1 MNGNNVYLC
10 LLILTLLVMKKQ
22 TRTIIIVLLNVLFCA
37 ELLWFFS
44 RNAILR
50 PYAGSAIKEML
61 IGGILLAS
69 IYANYFLLYP
79 NLYLK
84 HPVVY
89 WVVVVAVAVVAA
101 GLEFAIAYKGI
112 MCCMGPVIVEIGFLK
127 FFSNHILIVFFRNL
141 AFNFFPFM
149 FRERQELQKALN
161 KEVQIV
167 YQDARLLD
175 VSDKDH
181 NARLIPRDNIY
192 YCQQDGNY
200 TRIYVTQGDPY
211 YFRYG
216 SMKYLEQL
224 FGPKEFVRISN
235 TLLIPYRYIQSCNG
249 TEVFMKRLPWQNEPL
264 TFAIEPK
271 YLDQA
276 PGQIALHLLTAKG
289 LVSMR
294 PPKQNRKRRKPKP
307 SQEKT
312 DTVLQYIK
320 EHPGNKTKEIAENTQ
335 FSPTTVERCLA
346 ELRKQGLVKYKGS
359 KKAGGYCVVG
369 DSMERTAEET
379 AQGQGEVAGKKVLKE
394 KSAKK
399 KLTEGKPAE
408 PSSKE

>member
-1 MNGNNVYLC
+1 MKGNIVYLC
-10 LLILTLLVMKKQ
+10 VLILTLSVMKKQ

-37 ELLWFFS
+37 GLLWFFS
-44 RNAILR
+44 RNAFIR

-79 NLYLK
+79 KLYLK

-89 WVVVVAVAVVAA
+89 WVVVAAMAVVTA

-112 MCCMGPVIVEIGFLK
+112 MRCMGPIIVEIGLFK
-127 FFSNHILIVFFRNL
+127 YFSDHLLIVFSRNL

-149 FRERQELQKALN
+149 FRERQELQKALD

-175 VSDKDH
+175 VSDKEH

-211 YFRYG
+211 YTRNG

-224 FGPKEFVRISN
+224 FGSEEFVRVSN
-235 TLLIPYRYIQSCNG
+235 TLLIPYRYIHSCNG
-249 TEVFMKRLPWQNEPL
+249 TEVLMKRLPWQKEPL
-264 TFAIEPK
+264 SFAIEPK

-276 PGQIALHLLTAKG
+276 PGQIALYLLTSKG
-289 LVSMR
+289 QETIK
-294 PPKQNRKRRKPKP
+294 PPKQNRKRRKPVKP

-320 EHPGNKTKEIAENTQ
+320 EHAGSQTKEIAENTQ

-346 ELRKQGLVKYKGS
+346 ELRKQEFVTYKGS
-359 KKAGGYCVVG
+359 RKSGGYCVVG
-369 DSMERTAEET
+369 DSMESKAEET
-379 AQGQGEVAGKKVLKE
+379 SFQ
-394 KSAKK
+394 
-399 KLTEGKPAE
+399 
-408 PSSKE
+408 

>member
-1 MNGNNVYLC
+1 MKGNIVYLC
-10 LLILTLLVMKKQ
+10 VLILTLSVMKKQ

-37 ELLWFFS
+37 GLLWFFS
-44 RNAILR
+44 RNAFIR

-79 NLYLK
+79 KLYLK

-89 WVVVVAVAVVAA
+89 WVVVAAMAVVTA

-112 MCCMGPVIVEIGFLK
+112 MRCMGPVIVEIGLFK
-127 FFSNHILIVFFRNL
+127 YFSDHLLIVFSRNL

-149 FRERQELQKALN
+149 FRERQELQKALD

-175 VSDKDH
+175 VSDKEH

-211 YFRYG
+211 YTRNG

-224 FGPKEFVRISN
+224 FGSEEFVRVSN
-235 TLLIPYRYIQSCNG
+235 TLLIPYRYIHSCNG
-249 TEVFMKRLPWQNEPL
+249 TEVLMKRLPWQKEPL
-264 TFAIEPK
+264 SFAIEPK

-276 PGQIALHLLTAKG
+276 PGQIALYLLTSKG
-289 LVSMR
+289 QESMR
-294 PPKQNRKRRKPKP
+294 SPKQNRKRRKPVKP

-320 EHPGNKTKEIAENTQ
+320 EHAGSQTKEIAENTQ

-346 ELRKQGLVKYKGS
+346 ELRKQELVTYKGS
-359 KKAGGYCVVG
+359 KKMGGYHAVNL
-369 DSMERTAEET
+369 RET
-379 AQGQGEVAGKKVLKE
+379 PTQI
-394 KSAKK
+394 SN
-399 KLTEGKPAE
+399 
-408 PSSKE
+408 S

>member
-1 MNGNNVYLC
+1 MLS
-10 LLILTLLVMKKQ
+10 VMKKQ

-37 ELLWFFS
+37 YMLWFTTHNSF
-44 RNAILR
+44 LR
-50 PYAGSAIKEML
+50 PYAGSKTREFLAGL
-61 IGGILLAS
+61 ILL
-69 IYANYFLLYP
+69 ITLYANYFLLYP
-79 NLYLK
+79 KLHKK

-89 WVVVVAVAVVAA
+89 WVVLVSLCIIAA
-101 GLEFAIAYKGI
+101 AIDFAIAHRFMMY
-112 MCCMGPVIVEIGFLK
+112 CNSAVIEKYGAFR
-127 FFSNHILIVFFRNL
+127 FFSQHYKLIVIRNVTL
-141 AFNFFPFM
+141 NAFPFI
-149 FRERQELQKALN
+149 FRERQELQKALD

-175 VSDKDH
+175 VSDKEH

-200 TRIYVTQGDPY
+200 TRIYVTQDDSY
-211 YFRYG
+211 YSRYG

-224 FGPKEFVRISN
+224 FGSEEFVRVSN

-249 TEVFMKRLPWQNEPL
+249 TEVFMKRLPWQKEPL
-264 TFAIEPK
+264 SFAIEPK

-276 PGQIALHLLTAKG
+276 PGQIALYLLNSKG
-289 LVSMR
+289 QETMK
-294 PPKQNRKRRKPKP
+294 PPKQSRKRRKPVKP

-320 EHPGNKTKEIAENTQ
+320 EHAGSQTKEIAENTQ

-346 ELRKQGLVKYKGS
+346 ELRKQELVTYKGS
-359 KKAGGYCVVG
+359 KKSGGYCVVG
-369 DSMERTAEET
+369 DSMESKAAET
-379 AQGQGEVAGKKVLKE
+379 AQGQGEVARKKVLKE

>member
-1 MNGNNVYLC
+1 MYLC
-10 LLILTLLVMKKQ
+10 LLILTLSVMKKQ

-79 NLYLK
+79 KHYLK

-149 FRERQELQKALN
+149 FRERQELQKALD

-175 VSDKDH
+175 VSDKEH

-200 TRIYVTQGDPY
+200 TRIYVTQDDLY
-211 YFRYG
+211 YSRYG

-224 FGPKEFVRISN
+224 FGSEEFVRVSN
-235 TLLIPYRYIQSCNG
+235 TLLIPYRYIHSCNG
-249 TEVFMKRLPWQNEPL
+249 TEVLMKRLPWQKEPL
-264 TFAIEPK
+264 SFAIEPK

-276 PGQIALHLLTAKG
+276 PGQIALYLLNSKG
-289 LVSMR
+289 QETMK
-294 PPKQNRKRRKPKP
+294 PPKQSRKRRKPVKP

-320 EHPGNKTKEIAENTQ
+320 EHPGSQTKEIAENTQ

-346 ELRKQGLVKYKGS
+346 ELRKQELIKYKGS
-359 KKAGGYCVVG
+359 KKMGGYHAVKKQSEEIKHETSTEKEDATRI
-369 DSMERTAEET
+369 DSPNSPTHTAD
-379 AQGQGEVAGKKVLKE
+379 
-394 KSAKK
+394 
-399 KLTEGKPAE
+399 
-408 PSSKE
+408 

>member
-1 MNGNNVYLC
+1 MNENNVYLC
-10 LLILTLLVMKKQ
+10 LLILTLSVMKKQ

-37 ELLWFFS
+37 YMLWFS
-44 RNAILR
+44 ARNTYLR
-50 PYAGSAIKEML
+50 PYAGSTTRELLAGL
-61 IGGILLAS
+61 ILL
-69 IYANYFLLYP
+69 ITLYANYFLLYP
-79 NLYLK
+79 KLHKK

-89 WVVVVAVAVVAA
+89 WVVLVSLCIIAA
-101 GLEFAIAYKGI
+101 AMDFAIAYHHI
-112 MCCMGPVIVEIGFLK
+112 MYCNGAIIGEIGAFR
-127 FFSNHILIVFFRNL
+127 FFSHYFKLLTIRNVAL
-141 AFNFFPFM
+141 NTFPFI
-149 FRERQELQKALN
+149 FRERQELQKALD

-167 YQDARLLD
+167 YQDARLVD
-175 VSDKDH
+175 VADNDH
-181 NARLIPRDNIY
+181 NMRLISKDDIF

-200 TRIYVTQGDPY
+200 TRIYVTQDDPY
-211 YFRYG
+211 YSRNG

-224 FGPKEFVRISN
+224 FGPKEFVRVSN

-264 TFAIEPK
+264 SFAIEPK

-289 LVSMR
+289 LESMK

-320 EHPGNKTKEIAENTQ
+320 EHPGNQTKEIAENTQ

-359 KKAGGYCVVG
+359 KKSGGYCVVD
-369 DSMERTAEET
+369 DSMESMAEET
-379 AQGQGEVAGKKVLKE
+379 AQGQGKIAGKKVLKE

>member
-1 MNGNNVYLC
+1 MYLC
-10 LLILTLLVMKKQ
+10 LRILTLSVMKKQ

-37 ELLWFFS
+37 YMLWFSANNSF
-44 RNAILR
+44 LR
-50 PYAGSAIKEML
+50 PYAGSKTREFLAGLVLL
-61 IGGILLAS
+61 ITL
-69 IYANYFLLYP
+69 YANYFLLYP
-79 NLYLK
+79 KLHKK

-89 WVVVVAVAVVAA
+89 WVVLVSLCIIAA
-101 GLEFAIAYKGI
+101 AIDFAIAHRFMMYCNSALIEKYGA
-112 MCCMGPVIVEIGFLK
+112 FS
-127 FFSNHILIVFFRNL
+127 FFSHHYRLIVIRNVTL
-141 AFNFFPFM
+141 NAFPFI
-149 FRERQELQKALN
+149 FRERQELQKALD

-211 YFRYG
+211 YTRNG

-224 FGPKEFVRISN
+224 FGSEEFVRVSN
-235 TLLIPYRYIQSCNG
+235 TLLIPYRYIHSCNG
-249 TEVFMKRLPWQNEPL
+249 TEVLMKRLPWQKEPL
-264 TFAIEPK
+264 SFAIEPK

-276 PGQIALHLLTAKG
+276 PGQIALYLLTSKG
-289 LVSMR
+289 QETIK
-294 PPKQNRKRRKPKP
+294 PPKQNRKRRKPVKP

-320 EHPGNKTKEIAENTQ
+320 EHAGSQTKEIAENTQ

-346 ELRKQGLVKYKGS
+346 ELRKQELVTYKGS
-359 KKAGGYCVVG
+359 KKMGGYHAVNL
-369 DSMERTAEET
+369 RET
-379 AQGQGEVAGKKVLKE
+379 PTQI
-394 KSAKK
+394 SN
-399 KLTEGKPAE
+399 
-408 PSSKE
+408 S

>member
-1 MNGNNVYLC
+1 
-10 LLILTLLVMKKQ
+10 MKKQ

-79 NLYLK
+79 KLYLK

-112 MCCMGPVIVEIGFLK
+112 MRCMGPVIVEIGFLK

-175 VSDKDH
+175 VSDKEH

-192 YCQQDGNY
+192 YCLQDGNY

-211 YFRYG
+211 YTRNG

-224 FGPKEFVRISN
+224 FGPEEFVRVSN
-235 TLLIPYRYIQSCNG
+235 TLLIPYRYIHSCNG
-249 TEVFMKRLPWQNEPL
+249 TEVLMKRLSWQKEPL
-264 TFAIEPK
+264 SFAIEPK

-276 PGQIALHLLTAKG
+276 PGQIALYLLSSKG
-289 LVSMR
+289 QESMR
-294 PPKQNRKRRKPKP
+294 PPKQSRKRRKPVKP

-312 DTVLQYIK
+312 DAVLQYIK
-320 EHPGNKTKEIAENTQ
+320 EHAGSQTKEIAENTQ

-346 ELRKQGLVKYKGS
+346 ELRKQELIKYKGS
-359 KKAGGYCVVG
+359 KKMGGYHAVKKQ
-369 DSMERTAEET
+369 SEEIKHET
-379 AQGQGEVAGKKVLKE
+379 STEKE
-394 KSAKK
+394 DATHTNSPNSP
-399 KLTEGKPAE
+399 THTVD
-408 PSSKE
+408 

>member
-1 MNGNNVYLC
+1 MNENIVYLC
-10 LLILTLLVMKKQ
+10 VLILTLSVMKKQ

-37 ELLWFFS
+37 YLLWFS
-44 RNAILR
+44 ANNAYLR
-50 PYAGSAIKEML
+50 PYAGSKTRELLAGL
-61 IGGILLAS
+61 ILLVTL
-69 IYANYFLLYP
+69 YTNYFLLYP
-79 NLYLK
+79 KLHKK

-89 WVVVVAVAVVAA
+89 WVVLISLCIIAA
-101 GLEFAIAYKGI
+101 AMDFAIAHRFMMY
-112 MCCMGPVIVEIGFLK
+112 CNSAVIEKYGAFS
-127 FFSNHILIVFFRNL
+127 FFSHHYRLIVIRNL
-141 AFNFFPFM
+141 AFNAFPFI
-149 FRERQELQKALN
+149 FRERQELQKALD

-200 TRIYVTQGDPY
+200 TRIYVTQDDLY
-211 YFRYG
+211 YSRYG

-224 FGPKEFVRISN
+224 FGSEEFVRVSN
-235 TLLIPYRYIQSCNG
+235 TLLIPYRYIHSCNG
-249 TEVFMKRLPWQNEPL
+249 TEVFMKRLPGQNEPL
-264 TFAIEPK
+264 SFAIEPK

-289 LVSMR
+289 LESMR
-294 PPKQNRKRRKPKP
+294 PPKQSRKRRKPKP

-320 EHPGNKTKEIAENTQ
+320 EHPGNQTKVIAENTQ

-359 KKAGGYCVVG
+359 KKTGGYCVV
-369 DSMERTAEET
+369 DAPQERTAAET
-379 AQGQGEVAGKKVLKE
+379 AHQGEVSGKKVLKE

>member
-1 MNGNNVYLC
+1 M
-10 LLILTLLVMKKQ
+10 VMKKQ

-37 ELLWFFS
+37 YLLWFS
-44 RNAILR
+44 ANNAYLR
-50 PYAGSAIKEML
+50 PYAGSKTREFLAGL
-61 IGGILLAS
+61 ILL
-69 IYANYFLLYP
+69 ITLYANYFLLYP
-79 NLYLK
+79 KLHKK

-89 WVVVVAVAVVAA
+89 WVVLISICIIAA
-101 GLEFAIAYKGI
+101 AIDFAIAHRYTMYCNGAIIEQCGAFRFFFHHYK
-112 MCCMGPVIVEIGFLK
+112 
-127 FFSNHILIVFFRNL
+127 LIVMRNL
-141 AFNFFPFM
+141 AFNAFPFI
-149 FRERQELQKALN
+149 FRERQELQKALD

-175 VSDKDH
+175 VSDKEH

-200 TRIYVTQGDPY
+200 TRIYVTQDDLY
-211 YFRYG
+211 YSRYG

-224 FGPKEFVRISN
+224 FGSEEFVRVSN
-235 TLLIPYRYIQSCNG
+235 TLLIPYRYIHSCNG
-249 TEVFMKRLPWQNEPL
+249 TEVFMKRLPWQKEPL
-264 TFAIEPK
+264 SFAIEPK

-276 PGQIALHLLTAKG
+276 PGQIALYLLTSKG
-289 LVSMR
+289 QETMK
-294 PPKQNRKRRKPKP
+294 PPKQNRKRRKPVKP

-320 EHPGNKTKEIAENTQ
+320 EHAGSQTKEIAENTQ

-359 KKAGGYCVVG
+359 KKTGGYCVVG
-369 DSMERTAEET
+369 APQERTAAET
-379 AQGQGEVAGKKVLKE
+379 AHQGEVSGKKVLKE

-399 KLTEGKPAE
+399 KLTEEKPAE

>member
-1 MNGNNVYLC
+1 MNENNVYLC
-10 LLILTLLVMKKQ
+10 LRILTLSVMKKQ

-37 ELLWFFS
+37 GLLWFFS
-44 RNAILR
+44 RNAFIR

-79 NLYLK
+79 KLYLK

-89 WVVVVAVAVVAA
+89 WVVVAAMAVVTA

-112 MCCMGPVIVEIGFLK
+112 MRCMGPVIVEIGLFK
-127 FFSNHILIVFFRNL
+127 YFSDHLLIVFSRNL

-149 FRERQELQKALN
+149 FRERQELQKALD

-175 VSDKDH
+175 VADNDH
-181 NARLIPRDNIY
+181 NMRLISKDDIF

-200 TRIYVTQGDPY
+200 TRIYVTQDDLY
-211 YFRYG
+211 YSRYG

-224 FGPKEFVRISN
+224 FGTEEFVRVSN
-235 TLLIPYRYIQSCNG
+235 TLLIPYRYIHSCNG
-249 TEVFMKRLPWQNEPL
+249 TEVFMKRLPWQKEPL
-264 TFAIEPK
+264 SFAIEPK

-276 PGQIALHLLTAKG
+276 PGQIALYLLNSKG
-289 LVSMR
+289 QETMK
-294 PPKQNRKRRKPKP
+294 PPKQNRKRRKPVKP

-320 EHPGNKTKEIAENTQ
+320 EHAGSQTKEIAENTQ

-346 ELRKQGLVKYKGS
+346 ELRKQEFVTYKGS
-359 KKAGGYCVVG
+359 KKSGGYCVVG
-369 DSMERTAEET
+369 DSMESKAEET
-379 AQGQGEVAGKKVLKE
+379 SFQ
-394 KSAKK
+394 
-399 KLTEGKPAE
+399 
-408 PSSKE
+408 

>member
-1 MNGNNVYLC
+1 
-10 LLILTLLVMKKQ
+10 MKKQ

-37 ELLWFFS
+37 GLLWFFS
-44 RNAILR
+44 RNAFIR

-79 NLYLK
+79 KLYLK

-89 WVVVVAVAVVAA
+89 WVVVAAMAVVTA

-112 MCCMGPVIVEIGFLK
+112 MRCMGPVIVEIGLFK
-127 FFSNHILIVFFRNL
+127 YFSDHLLIVFSRNL

-149 FRERQELQKALN
+149 FRERQELQKALD

-175 VSDKDH
+175 VSDKEH

-200 TRIYVTQGDPY
+200 TRIYVTQDDLY
-211 YFRYG
+211 YTRYG

-224 FGPKEFVRISN
+224 FGSEEFVRVSN
-235 TLLIPYRYIQSCNG
+235 TLLIPYRYIHSCNG
-249 TEVFMKRLPWQNEPL
+249 TEVFMKQLPWQKEPL
-264 TFAIEPK
+264 SFTIEPK

-276 PGQIALHLLTAKG
+276 PGQIALYLLTSKEQET
-289 LVSMR
+289 MK
-294 PPKQNRKRRKPKP
+294 PPKQNRKRRKPVKP
-307 SQEKT
+307 SQDKT
-312 DTVLQYIK
+312 DAVLQYIK
-320 EHPGNKTKEIAENTQ
+320 EHAGSQTKEIAENTQ

-346 ELRKQGLVKYKGS
+346 ELRKQELVTYKGS
-359 KKAGGYCVVG
+359 KKTGGYCVVG
-369 DSMERTAEET
+369 DSMESKAEET
-379 AQGQGEVAGKKVLKE
+379 AQGQGKVAGKKVLKE

>member
-1 MNGNNVYLC
+1 
-10 LLILTLLVMKKQ
+10 MKKQ
-22 TRTIIIVLLNVLFCA
+22 TRTIIIILLNVLFCA

-79 NLYLK
+79 KLYLK

-175 VSDKDH
+175 VSDKEH

-192 YCQQDGNY
+192 YCQQDIYYCQQDGNY
-200 TRIYVTQGDPY
+200 TRIYVTQDDLY
-211 YFRYG
+211 YTRYG

-224 FGPKEFVRISN
+224 FGSEEFVRISN
-235 TLLIPYRYIQSCNG
+235 TLLIPYRYIHSCNG
-249 TEVFMKRLPWQNEPL
+249 TEVFMKQLPWQNKPL
-264 TFAIEPK
+264 SFAIEPK

-276 PGQIALHLLTAKG
+276 PGQIALYLLTSKG
-289 LVSMR
+289 QETMKS
-294 PPKQNRKRRKPKP
+294 PKQNRNRRKPKP

-320 EHPGNKTKEIAENTQ
+320 EHAGSQTKEIAENTQ

-359 KKAGGYCVVG
+359 KKTGGYHAVKKQ
-369 DSMERTAEET
+369 SEEIKYET
-379 AQGQGEVAGKKVLKE
+379 STEKEGAARINSPNSPAQ
-394 KSAKK
+394 SAD
-399 KLTEGKPAE
+399 
-408 PSSKE
+408 

>member
-1 MNGNNVYLC
+1 MYLC

-37 ELLWFFS
+37 YLLWFS
-44 RNAILR
+44 ARNTYLR
-50 PYAGSAIKEML
+50 PYAGSTTRELLAGL
-61 IGGILLAS
+61 ILLVTL
-69 IYANYFLLYP
+69 YTNFFLLYP
-79 NLYLK
+79 KLHKK
-84 HPVVY
+84 HPLVY
-89 WVVVVAVAVVAA
+89 WVVLVSLCIIAA
-101 GLEFAIAYKGI
+101 AMDFAIAYHHI
-112 MCCMGPVIVEIGFLK
+112 MYCNGAIIGEIGAFR
-127 FFSNHILIVFFRNL
+127 FFSHYFKLLTIRNVAL
-141 AFNFFPFM
+141 NTFPFI
-149 FRERQELQKALN
+149 FRERQELQKALD

-175 VSDKDH
+175 VSDKEH

-200 TRIYVTQGDPY
+200 TRIYVTQDNPY
-211 YFRYG
+211 YSRYG

-224 FGPKEFVRISN
+224 FGPEEFVRISK
-235 TLLIPYRYIQSCNG
+235 TLLIPYRYIHSCNG
-249 TEVFMKRLPWQNEPL
+249 TEVFMKRLPGQNEPL
-264 TFAIEPK
+264 SFAIEPK

-276 PGQIALHLLTAKG
+276 PGQIALYLLNSKG
-289 LVSMR
+289 QETVK
-294 PPKQNRKRRKPKP
+294 PPKQNRKRRKPVKP

-320 EHPGNKTKEIAENTQ
+320 EHAGSQTKEIAENTQ

-346 ELRKQGLVKYKGS
+346 ELRKQKLVTYKGS
-359 KKAGGYCVVG
+359 KKTGGYCVVG
-369 DSMERTAEET
+369 DSMERTAAET
-379 AQGQGEVAGKKVLKE
+379 AHQGEVSGKKVLKE

-399 KLTEGKPAE
+399 KLTEEKPAE

>member
-1 MNGNNVYLC
+1 
-10 LLILTLLVMKKQ
+10 MKKQ

-37 ELLWFFS
+37 GLLWFFS
-44 RNAILR
+44 RNAFIR

-79 NLYLK
+79 KLYLK

-89 WVVVVAVAVVAA
+89 WVVVAAMAVVTA

-112 MCCMGPVIVEIGFLK
+112 MRCMGPVIVEIGLFK
-127 FFSNHILIVFFRNL
+127 YFSDHLLIVFSRNL

-149 FRERQELQKALN
+149 FRERQELQKALD

-175 VSDKDH
+175 VSDKEH

-200 TRIYVTQGDPY
+200 TRIYVTQDDLY
-211 YFRYG
+211 YTRYG

-224 FGPKEFVRISN
+224 FGSEEFVRVSN
-235 TLLIPYRYIQSCNG
+235 TLLIPYRYIHSCNG
-249 TEVFMKRLPWQNEPL
+249 TEVFMKQLPWQKEPL
-264 TFAIEPK
+264 SFTIEPK

-276 PGQIALHLLTAKG
+276 PGQIALYLLTSKG
-289 LVSMR
+289 QETMK
-294 PPKQNRKRRKPKP
+294 PPKQNRKRRKPVKP
-307 SQEKT
+307 SQDKT
-312 DTVLQYIK
+312 DAVLQYIK
-320 EHPGNKTKEIAENTQ
+320 EHAGSQTKEIAENTQ

-346 ELRKQGLVKYKGS
+346 ELRKQKLVTYKGS
-359 KKAGGYCVVG
+359 KKTGGYCVVG
-369 DSMERTAEET
+369 DSMESKSVET
-379 AQGQGEVAGKKVLKE
+379 AQGQGKVAGKKVLKE